1 MAMCE
6 GNGDVLYVT
15 GSENGKD
22 IYYIFS
28 LKYSVDNNID
38 GFLKYK
44 EFKDIYEV
52 KDFIE
57 QSLSEN

>member
-1 MAMCE
+1 MAKCE

-57 QSLSEN
+57 QSLIEN

>member
-1 MAMCE
+1 MQQIEA
-6 GNGDVLYVT
+6 LL
-15 GSENGKD
+15 NGKD

-28 LKYSVDNNID
+28 LTYSVDNNID
-38 GFLKYK
+38 GFPKYK
-44 EFKDIYEV
+44 EFKDIYAV

>member
-1 MAMCE
+1 MCE

-15 GSENGKD
+15 RSENGKD

-38 GFLKYK
+38 GFPKYK
-44 EFKDIYEV
+44 EFKDIYAV
-52 KDFIE
+52 KEFIE